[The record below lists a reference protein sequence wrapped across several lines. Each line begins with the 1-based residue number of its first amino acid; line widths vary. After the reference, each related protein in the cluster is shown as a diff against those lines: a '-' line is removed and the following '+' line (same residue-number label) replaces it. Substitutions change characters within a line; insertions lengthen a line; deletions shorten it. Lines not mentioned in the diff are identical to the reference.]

1 MQVESWSTIVELF
14 PDYALKLA
22 VALLCGMMLGAERER
37 REKPAGL
44 RTIVL
49 ITVGSTLYMI
59 VSELVPRIT
68 MGPDAVTQ
76 ADPSRIAAQVVSGI
90 GFLGAG
96 TIIQSRGS
104 VHGLTTAA
112 IIWFAAAV
120 GLCIGLGFP
129 LLAIGS
135 TILVIVMMLVLTPLR
150 RVMMAHGSEKEL
162 LLKVAND
169 SLRLEHVRSVLET
182 AGAQLSVFRVESVR
196 PEEVELRVRYYVSE
210 GAAVAVLETLMR
222 VDGVRGEPIA
232 AAG

>member
-1 MQVESWSTIVELF
+1 MQVESWSTIVDLF

-22 VALLCGMMLGAERER
+22 VAVLCGMMLGAERER

-129 LLAIGS
+129 LLAVGS
-135 TILVIVMMLVLTPLR
+135 TLLVLLMMLALTPLR
-150 RVMMAHGSEKEL
+150 RALMVRGREKEL
-162 LLKVAND
+162 TLMVAND
-169 SLRLEHVRSVLET
+169 SLRLEHVRSVLEG
-182 AGAQLSVFRVESVR
+182 AGAHVSVFDIVSSTS
-196 PEEVELRVRYYVSE
+196 EEVELRVQYYVSE

-222 VDGVRGEPIA
+222 VSGVRGEPIST
-232 AAG
+232 